1 MAIIGEAC
9 GVPEPWEL
17 VARRLSWSRT
27 VAREAVHR
35 ASVAE
40 VLLTD
45 VRALGGDRFVAAVQW
60 PRSHPT
66 FPHGPDGRH
75 HPLMVAETLRQ
86 LGIYLPSRHFATP
99 AGAHFVIRDLSF
111 TLDPAAEPRA
121 EHGAT
126 DVVCRAA
133 VTDVRTTPCGR
144 FVTGLRLDIGL
155 LVDGTPF
162 ARAGGTARFL
172 DPPAYETA
180 RRAAS
185 EATAPPRA
193 GVLARPSPR
202 SVAVPAARDVLVVR
216 EAGVLRLDPAD
227 LRHPFFF
234 DHWSDHVPGLVLLE
248 AARQA
253 AALATEGVH
262 TRPVGCRLRALRFTE
277 FAPPARVECVPHGRT
292 CVFRLRQAGEWTVVG
307 VLQYP

>member
-99 AGAHFVIRDLSF
+99 R
-111 TLDPAAEPRA
+111 
-121 EHGAT
+121 
-126 DVVCRAA
+126 
-133 VTDVRTTPCGR
+133 
-144 FVTGLRLDIGL
+144 
-155 LVDGTPF
+155 
-162 ARAGGTARFL
+162 
-172 DPPAYETA
+172 
-180 RRAAS
+180 
-185 EATAPPRA
+185 
-193 GVLARPSPR
+193 
-202 SVAVPAARDVLVVR
+202 
-216 EAGVLRLDPAD
+216 
-227 LRHPFFF
+227 
-234 DHWSDHVPGLVLLE
+234 
-248 AARQA
+248 
-253 AALATEGVH
+253 
-262 TRPVGCRLRALRFTE
+262 
-277 FAPPARVECVPHGRT
+277 GRT
-292 CVFRLRQAGEWTVVG
+292 S
-307 VLQYP
+307 